1 MITDNTLRYFEEIL
15 TSSLKEEVRISS
27 FRAVGGGDINA
38 AYKLETNKN
47 PLFVKTNS
55 ASRYPE
61 MFVKEASGLRL
72 LTQADCLR
80 IPKVICEGEYHNNS
94 FLILEFLD
102 SNRPQNDFWF
112 KLGSGLAKLHKNTSD
127 QFGLDYSNYIGSLKQ
142 FNDYKDDWISFFIE
156 ERLLRQIKLAKDSN
170 SIDNTVL
177 SAFERLFKVLNE
189 IIPKEPAALLHGD
202 LWSGNYMVDD
212 VGNPVLIDP
221 AVYYGHREMDLAMTR
236 LFGGFSSDFYKFYN
250 ETYPLEKGWES
261 RMDIC
266 NLYPLLVHLNL
277 FGSSYL
283 HQINSILR
291 HY

>member
-15 TSSLKEEVRISS
+15 TSSLKEEVRIFS

-38 AYKLETNKN
+38 AYKLETNYY
-47 PLFVKTNS
+47 PLFVKMDS

-72 LTQADCLR
+72 LAQANCIR
-80 IPKVICEGEYHNNS
+80 TPKVILEGEHLDKS
-94 FLILEFLD
+94 FLILEYLE
-102 SNRPQNDFWF
+102 SKRPQNDFWF
-112 KLGSGLAKLHKNTSD
+112 KLGSGLAKLHMNTSD
-127 QFGLDYSNYIGSLKQ
+127 QFGLDDSNYIGSLRQ
-142 FNDYKDDWISFFIE
+142 FNDFKDDWLSFFIE

-189 IIPKEPAALLHGD
+189 IIPEEPVALLHGD
-202 LWSGNYMVDD
+202 LWSGNYMVDE
-212 VGNPVLIDP
+212 VGDPVLIDP
-221 AVYYGHREMDLAMTR
+221 AVYYGHREMDLAMTC

-283 HQINSILR
+283 HQVNSILR
-291 HY
+291 RF